1 MSIEPLYEKSAF
13 LDVRIASGQVVLP
26 FRNEQI
32 KDKKSTQPLESNVL
46 KVPIVFTPRDCIK
59 YSEVVSFDI
68 NGLNRIDVE
77 IKGEGVSFKLEVEKT

>member
-26 FRNEQI
+26 FRNEQV